1 MLSCFKECLDTG
13 IEPMKMS
20 NVFGIFII
28 WISAFVLSIVIL
40 VIEHTI
46 NNLFRKKHIDRKK

>member
-1 MLSCFKECLDTG
+1 
-13 IEPMKMS
+13 MKMS

-46 NNLFRKKHIDRKK
+46 NNLLRKKHIDRKK